1 MTHMCVVLGRVLLN
15 FKHISL
21 NLTNAIYG
29 VRKEAKTNQVMI
41 DVLIGPRKQITKS
54 Q

>member
-29 VRKEAKTNQVMI
+29 VGKYAKTNQVMRLTYL
-41 DVLIGPRKQITKS
+41 VCGLPG
-54 Q
+54 